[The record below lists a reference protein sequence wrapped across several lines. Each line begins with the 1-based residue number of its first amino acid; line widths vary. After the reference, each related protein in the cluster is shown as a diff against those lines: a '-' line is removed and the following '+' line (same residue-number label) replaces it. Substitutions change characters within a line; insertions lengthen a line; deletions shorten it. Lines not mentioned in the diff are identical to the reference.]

1 LADPA
6 RIVSLNELAVVVDL
20 TEPTLRKLIK
30 ENRDFPVLSFGR
42 NGVAYEFDATLVQ
55 QWIAAR
61 EAKVNDAQR
70 ARSDEVQQFRL
81 DLLGDDAAS
90 DQAKEGLSPAERK
103 QLMEEELVAIKLAE
117 RKGELIRKASIEA
130 AIEAVIVKDAQ
141 RRGSFA
147 ARLSKRIELPRNV
160 IAELE
165 VLQDM
170 DRKAFARELGQL
182 DNMTDVD
189 AAIGADPAV

>member
-1 LADPA
+1 VGDAA
-6 RIVSLNELAVVVDL
+6 RIVSLGELAVVVDL

-42 NGVAYEFDATLVQ
+42 NGVAYEFDATAVAA
-55 QWIAAR
+55 WIAAR
-61 EAKVNDAQR
+61 EATINEAQR

-81 DLLGDDAAS
+81 DLLGADSAS
-90 DQAKEGLSPAERK
+90 AQAKEGLSPSERK

-117 RKGELIRKASIEA
+117 RKGDLIRKASVDA

-147 ARLSKRIELPRNV
+147 ARLSKRIELPREI
-160 IAELE
+160 IAAVE
-165 VLQDM
+165 VLMDL
-170 DRKAFARELGQL
+170 DRKAFARELVELGEQAHA
-182 DNMTDVD
+182 D
-189 AAIGADPAV
+189 AAPGADPAI